1 MAYWIKINYDRETYL
16 IDLDSISAFASGLN
30 KRITFWLPNHGKQI
44 IINYNNDPNNYEDIL
59 AYIQK
64 ITLHRVNNYW
74 IKIVYDRH
82 EYIIDLNRLTT
93 FVCDS
98 SQRILFWLPDSQ
110 ESIIIN
116 PQTNAEAY
124 SKILDFINQ
133 QTGYS
138 LP

>member
-16 IDLDSISAFASGLN
+16 IDLDSISAFASGLI